1 MTLEAHEHPVRLTVE
16 DDLRRSRLTVFL
28 RLLLVIPHAIWF
40 LLWTILIIVTAIA
53 NWVISLFTGRPPGGL
68 HRLMCGYIRYQA
80 HLTAYISLTA
90 NPYPASPAE
99 RAHTPWTSR
108 RPPDRSSRR
117 AGRSRPASLLRLR
130 PG

>member
-90 NPYPASPAE
+90 NPYPGFAGEEGEYPVDVALPAE
-99 RAHTPWTSR
+99 PQKQRHQVNELP
-108 RPPDRSSRR
+108 
-117 AGRSRPASLLRLR
+117 
-130 PG
+130 